1 MTAAEELR
9 DALKEFDD
17 HENVPLGFVL
27 GFFSSDVLSHV
38 ESALSEW
45 DSMTEMFGR
54 DLHPEV
60 DEFLACLRTAL

>member
-1 MTAAEELR
+1 MTAELLR
-9 DALKEFDD
+9 AALKKFDD

-60 DEFLACLRTAL
+60 DEFLTCLRDAL